1 VDKNDPNYGVN
12 LQVISEMS
20 EDWLAIA
27 MLMDEMKVP
36 DSHKDGRA
44 MTLLE
49 RVVYA
54 LGEKNDTT
62 RP

>member
-1 VDKNDPNYGVN
+1 
-12 LQVISEMS
+12 MS

-36 DSHKDGRA
+36 DAHKDGRA